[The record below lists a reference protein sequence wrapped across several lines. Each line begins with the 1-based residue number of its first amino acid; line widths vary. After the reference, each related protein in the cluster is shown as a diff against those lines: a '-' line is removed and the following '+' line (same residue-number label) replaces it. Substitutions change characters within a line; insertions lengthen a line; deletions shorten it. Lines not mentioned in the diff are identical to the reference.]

1 LLAKAEIA
9 ATPMKGWGPGAG
21 RYLRFVFA
29 NEPVARLA
37 DIRARVTAA
46 WGL

>member
-1 LLAKAEIA
+1 MAKGDVA
-9 ATPMKGWGPGAG
+9 ATPMNGWGPGAD

-37 DIRARVTAA
+37 DIRERVRIA
-46 WGL
+46 WGV